1 METKWVSQELC
12 DERHKAL
19 EVYFERYKDTAKKH
33 EGEIR
38 DIQEAIIRLTTLLE
52 RYDSEI
58 EDHEIRIRSIEAK
71 PGKLWDNF
79 LIRVVSILSAA
90 ALGGFFGNNFNF

>member
-1 METKWVSQELC
+1 METKLVSQELC

-19 EVYFERYKDTAKKH
+19 ETYLESYKDNVQKH

-52 RYDSEI
+52 RYDGEI
-58 EDHEIRIRSIEAK
+58 RDHEIRIRSIEAK

-79 LIRVVSILSAA
+79 MIRVVSILSAA
-90 ALGGFFGNNFNF
+90 ALGGFFGNTF